1 MIILPLLIFGLIFY
15 KNRIYRKVVFV
26 YLLVATIFLV
36 TAFVLVSL
44 FYLKISTS
52 LFIIPF
58 VSLVIGETVSYFLQG
73 KKELRGAI
81 DEATLLRNLLSSKE
95 NELSKLQKV
104 LNESGEESLQLVNK
118 IDSSKR
124 TLIG

>member
-1 MIILPLLIFGLIFY
+1 MAA
-15 KNRIYRKVVFV
+15 
-26 YLLVATIFLV
+26 ATILIV
-36 TAFVLVSL
+36 AFVLVSI

-73 KKELRGAI
+73 KKELKGAI

-95 NELSKLQKV
+95 KELSKLQKG
-104 LNESGEESLQLVNK
+104 LNESGEESLQLVEK
-118 IDSSKR
+118 IETLRNDIEKLRENEDDRSKVV
-124 TLIG
+124 I